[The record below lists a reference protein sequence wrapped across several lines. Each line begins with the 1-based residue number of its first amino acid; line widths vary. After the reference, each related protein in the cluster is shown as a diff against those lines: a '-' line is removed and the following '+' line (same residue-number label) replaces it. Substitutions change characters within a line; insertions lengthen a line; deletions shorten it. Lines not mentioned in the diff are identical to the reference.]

1 MKISKLKIWGSL
13 KSESGYYS
21 CWYNRLQGAL
31 FLLAFLTFGIGD
43 TISSVM
49 MIGQQGV
56 MGEANPLIRYII
68 LNYGTLYYI
77 VIKISFTIVILF
89 VPFLILDET
98 AYWMISGYLVSFI
111 VAGTLGTILNIQA
124 ARDERLL
131 FSPEQVIF
139 LVLILVLALTSIGDE
154 IDKRKHPKIRSY
166 VVCLL
171 NDIGIIL
178 IAVISIFKK
187 KE

>member
-1 MKISKLKIWGSL
+1 M
-13 KSESGYYS
+13 KSESEYYS

-43 TISSVM
+43 TISSIM
-49 MIGQQGV
+49 MIGQRGI

-68 LNYGTLYYI
+68 LNYGTSEYI
-77 VIKISFTIVILF
+77 VIKLSFTIVILF
-89 VPFLILDET
+89 VPFLIVNEET
-98 AYWMISGYLVSFI
+98 YWTISGYLVSFI
-111 VAGTLGTILNIQA
+111 AAGILGTVLNIQA
-124 ARDERLL
+124 VRDERLL

-139 LVLILVLALTSIGDE
+139 LFLILVLVLTSIGEE
-154 IDKRKHPKIRSY
+154 IDKLKHPKIRPY

-171 NDIGIIL
+171 NDFSIIL
-178 IAVISIFKK
+178 VTVTSIFKK

>member
-1 MKISKLKIWGSL
+1 M
-13 KSESGYYS
+13 KSESGYS

-43 TISSVM
+43 TLSSIM
-49 MIGQQGV
+49 MIEQQGV

-68 LNYGTLYYI
+68 FNYGTSEYI

-89 VPFLILDET
+89 VPFLILDES

-111 VAGTLGTILNIQA
+111 VAGILGTVLNIQA
-124 ARDERLL
+124 AKNEQLF

-139 LVLILVLALTSIGDE
+139 LFLISVLVLTGIGEE
-154 IDKRKHPKIRSY
+154 IDKRKHPKIRPY

-171 NDIGIIL
+171 NDVDIIL
-178 IAVISIFKK
+178 ITVINIFKN